1 MDSSGTI
8 KVAGVLD
15 HETTDSYILTATASD
30 GSLAGTATVDITV
43 LDVNENPRFAQS
55 TYPFTVREG
64 SFSVGTVSASDPEGG
79 SVTYSIT
86 AGDDDSI
93 FSIGSSNGI
102 IGVATLDYETSSSYS
117 LTVTAS
123 DITGKTGMATV
134 DITVEDLNEVSITG
148 PAAAVTEGEDM
159 TFTVSVENTTASAL
173 VVSYTLGG
181 TAAFS
186 TDYDYDS
193 THSCTQSGTTHCV
206 TIPANST
213 SASIRF
219 DTVSDTLTEAHETVV
234 VELSSV
240 SGGTDVGLDTAPS
253 KRVATGEIVSP
264 IEVPALDDNASST
277 VSVAVANGNTSTL
290 RFDLSDL
297 DAGRAYVVRMTALG
311 RTAGSRD
318 LVGAVSIEP
327 GATAPPGF
335 ADIGGGQFVWVEGS
349 SAPSPNERSVVV
361 SFPREPTASSL
372 EVTVSKPD
380 LAFIGKPTAFVPM
393 WGDTTGTVG
402 LSMNIRNSSS
412 TPSVD
417 DESEI
422 VVSCDTE
429 RSRYH
434 STRTHSFSSLRTSG
448 TSLIEAGASEA
459 ITAIGSV
466 CQGVALSSG
475 TSEATADSFSF
486 VVGVVVGDEVLH
498 EVRLPHPDAD
508 YRWPFAVTDTLW
520 HPQGT
525 TTGGLQMIVM
535 RPASIRTC
543 TLSFPLRLSG
553 AGTEHSAVSTTG
565 HCTDMGQAWER
576 GSYPLIGGPANV
588 PLGTAQLVP
597 TDTTC
602 RILGSSGMETS
613 TNCRR
618 GDHAY
623 AWGAS
628 PTTDLRIFRPTTEN
642 EDNDVDS
649 PVIDYFTEHASQT
662 FVIAGARPPDEDEEV
677 HKVGRT
683 TGWTRGRVE
692 NGNDPSCPGNSAG
705 AGGHKVY
712 ADEAKT
718 TVDYYIEC
726 LVLAVFAVDGG
737 DSGSPVFVYKDSSTA
752 SPRKVLLVGVVYG
765 RRGTSIGLFIP
776 IERIYAESLMQ
787 GYDWLPETLRPVPV
801 LDDPMRNEMLELA
814 ADGSA
819 IVAMFDKRDLSQG
832 RGLTYEAVLYRN
844 GAQVTDGNGDVYSRE
859 VSRGTEDDSLVR
871 TVSFELSP
879 GPWPTSIPFAQRNG
893 EFSVRVRLCPHV
905 DSSDTAVATD
915 AHCGGYGSA
924 GDTSLTVP
932 PAPGNLGVTRASDGL
947 TTINWDAVESTTA
960 YRVGYKVP
968 TDAIWAELSD
978 VTATSTA
985 KTLSCFYDFRVRAKG
1000 DVSSYGGKWGFWS
1013 EPVTLP
1019 SSCSQGRSAQEE
1031 AGSPPPAP
1039 LGLSATST
1047 ASSVT
1052 LTWRAPD
1059 DSTVTGYRILRK
1071 KLGQSDLSVH
1081 VEDTASAKTSYVDTV
1096 DVEADATYV
1105 YRVKAINAAG
1115 AGAQSEYV
1123 RIATGRAQ

>member
-1 MDSSGTI
+1 MRTRTAIALTLLVIAGSIALLAPGPRAVSTLDISISLSGTVTLTFSSTYFDYDPLDFHSFELHRSPTRNGTYSEVGSTLVQSNTATFSGQSRGYWYRGRAWTAITGWTSSDNIEFPLLPTPTRTPTPTPTPTPAPTNSPPEFGSSSYSREVPEDASIGDAVDGGGAVTATDDDGDTVSYSISGSKFFMDSSGTI

-15 HETTDSYILTATASD
+15 HETTDSYSLTATARD
-30 GSLAGTATVDITV
+30 GSLAGTATVNITV

-55 TYPFTVREG
+55 TYPLTVREG

-102 IGVATLDYETSSSYS
+102 IGVATLDYETASSYS

-134 DITVEDLNEVSITG
+134 NITVEDLNEVSITG

-219 DTVSDTLTEAHETVV
+219 DTVPDTLTEAHETVV
-234 VELSSV
+234 VRLISV

-318 LVGAVSIEP
+318 PVGEVALDA
-327 GATAPPGF
+327 GATPALPGF

-393 WGDTTGTVG
+393 WGDTTGTVR

-417 DESEI
+417 AESEI

-434 STRTHSFSSLRTSG
+434 STRTHSFSSLREWG
-448 TSLIEAGASEA
+448 TSLIGAEASEMV
-459 ITAIGSV
+459 AIGSV

-535 RPASIRTC
+535 RPASIGTC
-543 TLSFPLRLSG
+543 TL
-553 AGTEHSAVSTTG
+553 
-565 HCTDMGQAWER
+565 
-576 GSYPLIGGPANV
+576 
-588 PLGTAQLVP
+588 
-597 TDTTC
+597 
-602 RILGSSGMETS
+602 
-613 TNCRR
+613 
-618 GDHAY
+618 
-623 AWGAS
+623 
-628 PTTDLRIFRPTTEN
+628 
-642 EDNDVDS
+642 
-649 PVIDYFTEHASQT
+649 
-662 FVIAGARPPDEDEEV
+662 
-677 HKVGRT
+677 
-683 TGWTRGRVE
+683 
-692 NGNDPSCPGNSAG
+692 
-705 AGGHKVY
+705 
-712 ADEAKT
+712 
-718 TVDYYIEC
+718 
-726 LVLAVFAVDGG
+726 
-737 DSGSPVFVYKDSSTA
+737 
-752 SPRKVLLVGVVYG
+752 
-765 RRGTSIGLFIP
+765 
-776 IERIYAESLMQ
+776 
-787 GYDWLPETLRPVPV
+787 
-801 LDDPMRNEMLELA
+801 
-814 ADGSA
+814 
-819 IVAMFDKRDLSQG
+819 
-832 RGLTYEAVLYRN
+832 
-844 GAQVTDGNGDVYSRE
+844 RE
-859 VSRGTEDDSLVR
+859 VQNS
-871 TVSFELSP
+871 
-879 GPWPTSIPFAQRNG
+879 
-893 EFSVRVRLCPHV
+893 
-905 DSSDTAVATD
+905 
-915 AHCGGYGSA
+915 
-924 GDTSLTVP
+924 
-932 PAPGNLGVTRASDGL
+932 
-947 TTINWDAVESTTA
+947 
-960 YRVGYKVP
+960 
-968 TDAIWAELSD
+968 
-978 VTATSTA
+978 
-985 KTLSCFYDFRVRAKG
+985 
-1000 DVSSYGGKWGFWS
+1000 
-1013 EPVTLP
+1013 
-1019 SSCSQGRSAQEE
+1019 
-1031 AGSPPPAP
+1031 
-1039 LGLSATST
+1039 
-1047 ASSVT
+1047 
-1052 LTWRAPD
+1052 
-1059 DSTVTGYRILRK
+1059 
-1071 KLGQSDLSVH
+1071 
-1081 VEDTASAKTSYVDTV
+1081 
-1096 DVEADATYV
+1096 
-1105 YRVKAINAAG
+1105 
-1115 AGAQSEYV
+1115 
-1123 RIATGRAQ
+1123 